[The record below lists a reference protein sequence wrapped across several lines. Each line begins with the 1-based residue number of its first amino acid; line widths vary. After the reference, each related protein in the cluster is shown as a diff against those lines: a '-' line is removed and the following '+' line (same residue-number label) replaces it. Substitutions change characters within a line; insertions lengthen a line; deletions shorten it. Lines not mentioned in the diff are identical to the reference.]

1 MDRVS
6 EEEDSVNQVRDLRQG
21 WGGSDRV
28 DPRKEYGFQSSVTGN
43 HGVVEVGDNLPAM
56 TFSRSSLATVW
67 RAGVL

>member
-6 EEEDSVNQVRDLRQG
+6 EEEDSVNEVRDLREG

-43 HGVVEVGDNLPAM
+43 HGVV
-56 TFSRSSLATVW
+56 
-67 RAGVL
+67 